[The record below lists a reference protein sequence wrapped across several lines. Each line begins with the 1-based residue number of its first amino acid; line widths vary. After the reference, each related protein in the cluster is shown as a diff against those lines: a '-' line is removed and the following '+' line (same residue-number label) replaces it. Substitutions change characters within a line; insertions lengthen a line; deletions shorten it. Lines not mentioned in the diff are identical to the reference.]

1 MIQKFK
7 SYALEK
13 WVEGEGQ
20 GQVILH
26 AVTGEPLGE
35 VSSRGLDFKAMLNYA
50 RTIGGP
56 GHPRHDFPRAGPAA
70 QKYGEVPD
78 RA

>member
-1 MIQKFK
+1 MVIMIQKFK

-56 GHPRHDFPRAGPAA
+56 AIRCMTFTSGPCCS
-70 QKYGEVPD
+70 KIW
-78 RA
+78 RST